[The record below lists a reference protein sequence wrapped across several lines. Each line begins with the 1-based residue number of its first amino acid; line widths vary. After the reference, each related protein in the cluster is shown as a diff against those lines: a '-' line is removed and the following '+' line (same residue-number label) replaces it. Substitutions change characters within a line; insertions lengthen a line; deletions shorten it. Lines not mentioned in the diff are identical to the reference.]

1 MDIEEM
7 TDDQMWDHVNVNCG
21 AITVMTRMLLKGM
34 KERKRGAIVNLS
46 SISGLGPTPYL
57 SIYGASK
64 VQIACFNLEYF
75 SNLMKFFPPGLR
87 RQFQ

>member
-1 MDIEEM
+1 MLFLVNNVGLILPYPMDIEEM

-34 KERKRGAIVNLS
+34 KDRKRGAIVNLS

-64 VQIACFNLEYF
+64 VKISHFNLT
-75 SNLMKFFPPGLR
+75 SLM
-87 RQFQ
+87 